1 MDYCEWGMEYLRQ
14 AQRLKEYLKPLREQL
29 KKVSGPEYIML
40 YRRVSML
47 NEMRLELYHTG
58 NDLLNKGARG

>member
-1 MDYCEWGMEYLRQ
+1 MKYREWGMEYLRQ

-29 KKVSGPEYIML
+29 KKVSGKEYILL

-58 NDLLNKGARG
+58 NDLLKKGARE